1 MIFSL
6 NTVHV
11 IYIKVIKKQFFVS
24 FIIFYEIKKWVNRQ
38 KNDQFVKKA
47 KQLGYI
53 NRAAFKLEEIEQKYK
68 IIEHSREIL
77 ELGSSPGGWTQVI
90 LNYNSKTNI
99 TCFDLLDMK
108 MNNQRIAFYRED
120 FLKFNF
126 TNLKNKF
133 DLVLSDVAPN
143 TTGHQSTDHL
153 RISQLIYEVIDR
165 LEIILKK
172 QGSFIFKIWKG
183 EEEKEIIKMLKKIFD
198 KVEYFK
204 PKSSR
209 QESSEIFIISR
220 GFRLHEE

>member
-1 MIFSL
+1 MS
-6 NTVHV
+6 
-11 IYIKVIKKQFFVS
+11 YILKLLKNNFLLTLLS
-24 FIIFYEIKKWVNRQ
+24 FMKSKNWVNRQ

-47 KQLGYI
+47 KQLGYV
-53 NRAAFKLEEIEQKYK
+53 NRAAFKLEEIEQKYN
-68 IIEHSREIL
+68 IIENSKEIL

-90 LNYNSKTNI
+90 LNNNTNPKI

-108 MNNQRIAFYRED
+108 INNQDIIFYRED
-120 FLKFNF
+120 FLKYNFN
-126 TNLKNKF
+126 NIKNKF

-165 LEIILKK
+165 LEIILKN

-220 GFRLHEE
+220 GFKLHEE

>member
-1 MIFSL
+1 MS
-6 NTVHV
+6 
-11 IYIKVIKKQFFVS
+11 YILKLLKNNFLLTLLS
-24 FIIFYEIKKWVNRQ
+24 FMKSKNWVNRQ

-165 LEIILKK
+165 LEITLKE
-172 QGSFIFKIWKG
+172 QGSFLFKIWKG

-209 QESSEIFIISR
+209 QESSEIFIISI

>member
-1 MIFSL
+1 MKSKTWL
-6 NTVHV
+6 
-11 IYIKVIKKQFFVS
+11 Y
-24 FIIFYEIKKWVNRQ
+24 RQ

-47 KQLGYI
+47 KQFGYI
-53 NRAAFKLEEIEQKYK
+53 NRAAFKLDEIEQKFK
-68 IIEHSREIL
+68 IIQNSKEIL
-77 ELGSSPGGWTQVI
+77 ELGASPGGWTQVI
-90 LNYNSKTNI
+90 IKSNSFVNI

-108 MNNQRIAFYRED
+108 LKNKNITFLKED
-120 FLKFNF
+120 FLKYDFNNF
-126 TNLKNKF
+126 KNKF

-165 LEIILKK
+165 LEIILKN

-183 EEEKEIIKMLKKIFD
+183 EEEKEIIKILKKIFD
-198 KVEYFK
+198 KVDYFK

-220 GFRLHEE
+220 GFTLNEE

>member
-1 MIFSL
+1 MS
-6 NTVHV
+6 
-11 IYIKVIKKQFFVS
+11 YILKLLKNNFLLTLLS
-24 FIIFYEIKKWVNRQ
+24 FMKSKNWVNRQ

-108 MNNQRIAFYRED
+108 INNQCITFYRED
-120 FLKFNF
+120 FLKYNF
-126 TNLKNKF
+126 TNLKIKF

>member
-1 MIFSL
+1 MKSK
-6 NTVHV
+6 N
-11 IYIKVIKKQFFVS
+11 
-24 FIIFYEIKKWVNRQ
+24 WVNRQ

-90 LNYNSKTNI
+90 LNYNRKTNI
-99 TCFDLLDMK
+99 TCVDLLDMK
-108 MNNQRIAFYRED
+108 INNQRISFFKED
-120 FLKFNF
+120 FLKYNF

>member
-1 MIFSL
+1 MS
-6 NTVHV
+6 
-11 IYIKVIKKQFFVS
+11 YILKLLKNNFLLTLLS
-24 FIIFYEIKKWVNRQ
+24 FMKSKNWVNRQ

-68 IIEHSREIL
+68 IIEHSKEIL

-120 FLKFNF
+120 FLKYNF

-183 EEEKEIIKMLKKIFD
+183 EEEKEIIKILKKIFD

>member
-1 MIFSL
+1 MKSK
-6 NTVHV
+6 N
-11 IYIKVIKKQFFVS
+11 
-24 FIIFYEIKKWVNRQ
+24 WVNRQ
-38 KNDQFVKKA
+38 KNDKFVKKA

-68 IIEHSREIL
+68 IIENSKEIL

-90 LNYNSKTNI
+90 LNKNKNTYI

-108 MNNQRIAFYRED
+108 VNNQNINFYKED
-120 FLKFNF
+120 FLKY
-126 TNLKNKF
+126 NLIDLKKKF

-153 RISQLIYEVIDR
+153 RISQLIYETIDR
-165 LEIILKK
+165 LEIILKN

-183 EEEKEIIKMLKKIFD
+183 EEEKEILKILKKIFD